1 MLRLHE
7 TQIAFYSFPRMPPRT
22 ETNKRPGRGR
32 LPVESSSPPGSDRL
46 KLSLICLFLVVISWT
61 VYGQILGH
69 DFINYDDEQYV
80 TENAHVL
87 NGLNWADL
95 KWAFTTGHTGYSHP
109 ITWLSIQLDAQLYG
123 TWAGGHHLTSLIIH
137 CINAVLVFLL
147 FWRMTGEV
155 WPSAFVAAIFA
166 VHPLH
171 VESVAWVAE
180 RKDVLSGLFFLL
192 TLHSY
197 VSYVARPNAGRYLM
211 AVGLFILG
219 ILSKPMLVT
228 VPCVL
233 LLLDYW
239 PLRRVSFTGGKQ
251 AVGRLVL
258 EKVPFA
264 LVAGLWSILTIAAQ
278 SSSGATAQVHLALGH
293 RLANAVVSY
302 GMYIW
307 NTVWPQNLT
316 LFYPYPKTIAMGAV
330 MLSGVALV
338 LISVL
343 CIAKRRSSP
352 YLIVGWLWYLG
363 MLVPVVGFIQVG
375 EQARA
380 DRYTYLPQ
388 IGLSLLAVW
397 GVIELFGKADRGRQ
411 VLATVGIL
419 LITGL
424 TALAC
429 LQTSYWKNS
438 ETIWN
443 HSLALTSNNHIAEN
457 NLGNDLMKKGRLDE
471 AIVHFRKAL
480 EIYANY
486 PEAHNNMGY
495 ALANKGNWSEA
506 IPAYRAAMRARP
518 NYPKAHNNLAISL
531 AEVGK
536 REEALAE
543 FREALRIDPEY
554 QEAHVNMAVLLLQLG
569 RRDEAVTHLREAL
582 RLKPGDAEVKA
593 QLRQL
598 GVER

>member
-1 MLRLHE
+1 V
-7 TQIAFYSFPRMPPRT
+7 A
-22 ETNKRPGRGR
+22 KRG
-32 LPVESSSPPGSDRL
+32 
-46 KLSLICLFLVVISWT
+46 
-61 VYGQILGH
+61 
-69 DFINYDDEQYV
+69 
-80 TENAHVL
+80 
-87 NGLNWADL
+87 
-95 KWAFTTGHTGYSHP
+95 
-109 ITWLSIQLDAQLYG
+109 
-123 TWAGGHHLTSLIIH
+123 
-137 CINAVLVFLL
+137 
-147 FWRMTGEV
+147 
-155 WPSAFVAAIFA
+155 
-166 VHPLH
+166 
-171 VESVAWVAE
+171 
-180 RKDVLSGLFFLL
+180 
-192 TLHSY
+192 
-197 VSYVARPNAGRYLM
+197 AGRYLV

-239 PLRRVSFTGGKQ
+239 PLRRMSFTGGKEE
-251 AVGRLVL
+251 VGRLVL

-264 LVAGLWSILTIAAQ
+264 LVAGLWSILTFAAQ
-278 SSSGATAQVHLALGH
+278 STSGATAQVHLALGH

-307 NTVWPQNLT
+307 NTIWPQNLT
-316 LFYPYPKTIAMGAV
+316 LFYPYPRTIAMGAAL
-330 MLSGVALV
+330 LSGIVLV

-363 MLVPVVGFIQVG
+363 MLVPVIGIVQVG

-388 IGLSLLAVW
+388 IGLSLLLVW
-397 GVIELFGKADRGRQ
+397 GVMELFGKADRGRQ
-411 VLATVGIL
+411 ILATVAVL
-419 LITGL
+419 FITGL
-424 TALAC
+424 TALGC

-486 PEAHNNMGY
+486 PEAHNNLGY

-506 IPAYRAAMRARP
+506 IPAYRAAMRVRP

-531 AEVGK
+531 AETGK
-536 REEALAE
+536 TDEALAE
-543 FREALRIDPEY
+543 FREALRNDSDY

-569 RRDEAVTHLREAL
+569 RRDEAITHLREAL

>member
-1 MLRLHE
+1 
-7 TQIAFYSFPRMPPRT
+7 
-22 ETNKRPGRGR
+22 
-32 LPVESSSPPGSDRL
+32 
-46 KLSLICLFLVVISWT
+46 
-61 VYGQILGH
+61 
-69 DFINYDDEQYV
+69 
-80 TENAHVL
+80 
-87 NGLNWADL
+87 
-95 KWAFTTGHTGYSHP
+95 
-109 ITWLSIQLDAQLYG
+109 
-123 TWAGGHHLTSLIIH
+123 
-137 CINAVLVFLL
+137 
-147 FWRMTGEV
+147 
-155 WPSAFVAAIFA
+155 
-166 VHPLH
+166 
-171 VESVAWVAE
+171 VAWVAE

-192 TLHSY
+192 TLHGY
-197 VSYVARPNAGRYLM
+197 VSYVAKRGAGRYLV

-239 PLRRVSFTGGKQ
+239 PLRRMSFAGGKEE
-251 AVGRLVL
+251 VGRLVL

-264 LVAGLWSILTIAAQ
+264 LVAGLWSVLTVAAQ

-307 NTVWPQNLT
+307 NTIWPQNLT
-316 LFYPYPKTIAMGAV
+316 LFYPYPRTIAMGAV
-330 MLSGVALV
+330 LLSGVVLV

-343 CIAKRRSSP
+343 CIAKGRSSP

-363 MLVPVVGFIQVG
+363 MLVPVIGFIQVG

-388 IGLSLLAVW
+388 IGLSLLLVW
-397 GVIELFGKADRGRQ
+397 GVMELFGKADRGRQ
-411 VLATVGIL
+411 ILATFAVL

-424 TALAC
+424 TALGC

-486 PEAHNNMGY
+486 PEAHNNLGY

-506 IPAYRAAMRARP
+506 IPAYRAAMRVRP

-531 AEVGK
+531 AETGK
-536 REEALAE
+536 TDEALAE
-543 FREALRIDPEY
+543 FREALRNDSAY

-569 RRDEAVTHLREAL
+569 RRDEAITHLREAL

>member
-1 MLRLHE
+1 MSQRLAK
-7 TQIAFYSFPRMPPRT
+7 QRKIAK
-22 ETNKRPGRGR
+22 NRPATR
-32 LPVESSSPPGSDRL
+32 SSPPAQNERL
-46 KLSLICLFLVVISWT
+46 KLGLICLFLVVISWI

-147 FWRMTGEV
+147 FWRMTREV
-155 WPSAFVAAIFA
+155 WPSGFVAAIFA
-166 VHPLH
+166 IHPLH

-192 TLHSY
+192 TLHGY
-197 VSYVARPNAGRYLM
+197 VRYAAKPGAGRYLV
-211 AVGLFILG
+211 ALGLFILG

-239 PLRRVSFTGGKQ
+239 PLRRVSFTGGKEEI
-251 AVGRLVL
+251 GRLVL

-264 LVAGLWSILTIAAQ
+264 LVAGLWSILTFAAQ
-278 SSSGATAQVHLALGH
+278 SGSGATAQVHLGLGH

-307 NTVWPQNLT
+307 NTIWPQNLT
-316 LFYPYPKTIAMGAV
+316 LFYPYPRTIAMGAV
-330 MLSGVALV
+330 LLSGVALV

-343 CIAKRRSSP
+343 CIAKSQSSP

-363 MLVPVVGFIQVG
+363 MLVPVIGFVQVG

-388 IGLSLLAVW
+388 IGLCLLAVW
-397 GVIELFGKADRGRQ
+397 GVMELFGKGRGRQ
-411 VLATVGIL
+411 LLAIVAGL

-424 TALAC
+424 TALGC
-429 LQTSYWKNS
+429 LQASHWKNS

-471 AIVHFRKAL
+471 ATVHFRKAL

-486 PEAHNNMGY
+486 PEAHNNLGY

-506 IPAYRAAMRARP
+506 IPAYRAAMRVRP

-531 AEVGK
+531 AELGK
-536 REEALAE
+536 TDEALAE
-543 FREALRIDPEY
+543 FREALRIDSEY
-554 QEAHVNMAVLLLQLG
+554 QEAHVNMAVLLLQIG
-569 RRDEAVTHLREAL
+569 RRDEAVAHLREAL

-598 GVER
+598 GAER

>member
-1 MLRLHE
+1 MSQRLAK
-7 TQIAFYSFPRMPPRT
+7 QRKIAK
-22 ETNKRPGRGR
+22 NRPATR
-32 LPVESSSPPGSDRL
+32 SSPPAQSERL
-46 KLSLICLFLVVISWT
+46 KLGLICLFLIVISWI

-109 ITWLSIQLDAQLYG
+109 ITWLSIQLDTQLYG
-123 TWAGGHHLTSLIIH
+123 KWAGGHHLTSLIIH
-137 CINAVLVFLL
+137 SINAVLVFLL

-155 WPSAFVAAIFA
+155 WPSGFVAAIFA
-166 VHPLH
+166 IHPLH

-192 TLHSY
+192 TLHGY
-197 VSYVARPNAGRYLM
+197 VSYVAKRGAGRYLV

-239 PLRRVSFTGGKQ
+239 PLRRVSFAGGKED
-251 AVGRLVL
+251 VGRLVL

-264 LVAGLWSILTIAAQ
+264 LVAGLWSVLTVAAQ

-307 NTVWPQNLT
+307 NTIWPQNLT
-316 LFYPYPKTIAMGAV
+316 LFYPYPRTIAMGAV
-330 MLSGVALV
+330 LLSGVVLV

-343 CIAKRRSSP
+343 CIAKGRSSP

-363 MLVPVVGFIQVG
+363 MLVPVIGFIQVG

-388 IGLSLLAVW
+388 IGLSLLLVW
-397 GVIELFGKADRGRQ
+397 GVMELFGKADRGRQ
-411 VLATVGIL
+411 ILATFAVL

-424 TALAC
+424 TALGC

-486 PEAHNNMGY
+486 PEAHNNLGY

-506 IPAYRAAMRARP
+506 IPAYRAAMRVRP

-531 AEVGK
+531 AETGK
-536 REEALAE
+536 TDEALAE
-543 FREALRIDPEY
+543 FREALRNDSAY

-569 RRDEAVTHLREAL
+569 RRDEAITHLREAL